1 MGSRKAD
8 GRGRMGSSGM
18 EKEEIGVT
26 WETKRGLGMRTVAVA
41 NQKGGCGKTTTAIN
55 VSAALSAAGR
65 KTLLIDLDPQA
76 HASFGLGANK
86 GSLARSAYNLLTT
99 HPGKRQPLSAC
110 TLSLSSN
117 FDIVPAHIQLSTLEQ
132 EFKDKEDAVSTLS
145 GILSPLRGAYAY
157 VILDC
162 PPSLGFLTFN
172 ALRAADR
179 VLIPIDMSAFTLM
192 GVGKLLGMLE
202 LLKEK
207 TGHAP
212 RVNALATLYDKRTKH
227 AQEMIEE
234 IKSFFGARM
243 LQTVIRPNVALKQ
256 AVSGGVSIIDFD
268 KTSNGAQDYSALSNE
283 ILRVD
288 HSPEAEDGV
297 APWPSVSPREEAN
310 GTMPWPMEVEK
321 AVAPGTREV
330 TFKIDAPSAK
340 GVFLAGDFNGWEI
353 NAGGMLSVH
362 DSGSWE
368 KRVVLPPGRYRYKFW
383 VDGEWMLDSQNPQQE
398 QNVFGSLDSV
408 LNI

>member
-1 MGSRKAD
+1 
-8 GRGRMGSSGM
+8 
-18 EKEEIGVT
+18 
-26 WETKRGLGMRTVAVA
+26 MRTVAVA

-353 NAGGMLSVH
+353 NAGGMLSVQ